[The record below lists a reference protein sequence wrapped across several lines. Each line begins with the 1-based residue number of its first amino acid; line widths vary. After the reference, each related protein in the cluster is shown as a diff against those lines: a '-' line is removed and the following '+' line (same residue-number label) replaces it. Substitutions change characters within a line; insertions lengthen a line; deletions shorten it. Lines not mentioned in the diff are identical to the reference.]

1 MNKGE
6 ETTML
11 RLKDGEEMVVQVKV
25 KVLISL
31 IIIIIII

>member
-1 MNKGE
+1 MGE

-25 KVLISL
+25 KVLVSL